1 MSEIKRY
8 KLEYTDMGFRQ
19 GFSDMQKHPNGEWVR
34 WDDVK
39 DLIDL
44 ARDAVTLKVFQEFE
58 RDNDP
63 TPP

>member
-1 MSEIKRY
+1 MTEIKRWCKY
-8 KLEYTDMGFRQ
+8 GETYPGDDGQMFEDPQ
-19 GFSDMQKHPNGEWVR
+19 GEWVR
-34 WDDVK
+34 WEDVK

-44 ARDAVTLKVFQEFE
+44 ARDAVTLKVFQEFG